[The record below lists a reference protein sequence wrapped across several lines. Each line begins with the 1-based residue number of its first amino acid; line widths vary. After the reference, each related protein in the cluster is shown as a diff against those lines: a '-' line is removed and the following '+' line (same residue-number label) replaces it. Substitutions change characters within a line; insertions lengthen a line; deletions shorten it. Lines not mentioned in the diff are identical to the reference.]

1 MSHPVKLFLG
11 TGELV
16 FATSPCEVRTILGSC
31 VGVALYDQKRRWG
44 GVCHYLLATDPDLDS
59 PDARGSSSRFGEVAI
74 PTLAQRMLRAGS
86 LRRDLTAVVV
96 GGALLLDANE
106 VFFVGEKNI
115 RLANALLDQWNI
127 RVVHRDIGGDRGRRL
142 TFHTHTG
149 HYSVETFSDSDPET
163 LTI

>member
-1 MSHPVKLFLG
+1 MAQPVKVFLG

-31 VGVALYDQKRRWG
+31 VGVALYDHRRRWG

-59 PDARGSSSRFGEVAI
+59 PDTRSSSTRFGEVAI
-74 PTLAQRMLRAGS
+74 PALAQKMFRAGS
-86 LRRDLTAVVV
+86 QRRDLTAIVT

-115 RLANALLDQWNI
+115 RLANALLEQWNI
-127 RVVHRDIGGDRGRRL
+127 RVIHRDIGGDRGRRL
-142 TFHTHTG
+142 TFNTHSG
-149 HYSVETFSDSDPET
+149 HYTIETFSDPDPDT